1 VCWCFGVLVV
11 WCCGVMD
18 VMCMMN
24 DVVNGSDGKW
34 NRMNI

>member
-1 VCWCFGVLVV
+1 ML

-34 NRMNI
+34 NRMNM